1 MTIFFNEI
9 YNVVSSGLTA
19 LQEAQATGK
28 AQKNPVSES
37 IFLSAWVTKV
47 LKQHSFDRCVVKTL
61 QEWQQ
66 QSRTMGKNAQ
76 LKLHFSR
83 LADTYAQV
91 TNEQGQ
97 STVIT
102 PAVMTTFYTALEQQ
116 DWLVTNE
123 YEVNRKVS
131 HHTDGK
137 ASLVVCCA
145 QYAEAMGDGDELVK
159 PLSLYVRGNAQQFI
173 DIAYQH
179 GILLYKI
186 TDYKSK
192 VKFHGE
198 YVIYPHNAG
207 GHLPEL
213 PTATL

>member
-76 LKLHFSR
+76 LKLHFEH
-83 LADTYAQV
+83 LAETYGKV
-91 TNEQGQ
+91 T
-97 STVIT
+97 
-102 PAVMTTFYTALEQQ
+102 
-116 DWLVTNE
+116 
-123 YEVNRKVS
+123 
-131 HHTDGK
+131 
-137 ASLVVCCA
+137 
-145 QYAEAMGDGDELVK
+145 DEIGRAHV
-159 PLSLYVRGNAQQFI
+159 
-173 DIAYQH
+173 
-179 GILLYKI
+179 
-186 TDYKSK
+186 
-192 VKFHGE
+192 
-198 YVIYPHNAG
+198 
-207 GHLPEL
+207 
-213 PTATL
+213 